1 MKKVM
6 FAAAM
11 AAMFAAPAMAD
22 KLSGDDDDLA
32 VITPEV
38 GDANFGGFGVR
49 EAATIGV
56 VLAAAVL
63 AATSGSGGSAGTTG
77 TTGTN

>member
-6 FAAAM
+6 LAAAM

-22 KLSGDDDDLA
+22 KLAGDDDDLA

-38 GDANFGGFGVR
+38 GDANLGGFGLQ
-49 EAATIGV
+49 EAATIGAV
-56 VLAAAVL
+56 VAAALLV
-63 AATSGSGGSAGTTG
+63 ATSGSGGSAGTTG